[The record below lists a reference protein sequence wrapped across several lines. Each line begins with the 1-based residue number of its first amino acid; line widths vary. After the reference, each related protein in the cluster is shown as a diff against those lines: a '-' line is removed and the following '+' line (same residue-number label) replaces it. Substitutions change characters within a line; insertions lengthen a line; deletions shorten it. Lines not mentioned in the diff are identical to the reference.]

1 MKNFYH
7 ELPSNYKEFK
17 VIDAKNK
24 KVIIYMQLATL
35 FLFLASFLIIL
46 LLKPIDITMI
56 RDDIFSTLIFTM
68 LGYFVYIVLH
78 ELVHGFWYKILT
90 KQKLTFGLTLTVAFC
105 GVPDIYVNK
114 KTALLSIT
122 GPLILFSVILIP
134 LLIILPPNS
143 LYLSLLMLF
152 SFHISGCSGDIYG
165 TIVMLKHKGDLLM
178 NDTGP
183 KQTFYELEV

>member
-56 RDDIFSTLIFTM
+56 RDDIFSTLFFYNVR
-68 LGYFVYIVLH
+68 L
-78 ELVHGFWYKILT
+78 
-90 KQKLTFGLTLTVAFC
+90 FC
-105 GVPDIYVNK
+105 LYC
-114 KTALLSIT
+114 IT
-122 GPLILFSVILIP
+122 
-134 LLIILPPNS
+134 
-143 LYLSLLMLF
+143 
-152 SFHISGCSGDIYG
+152 
-165 TIVMLKHKGDLLM
+165 
-178 NDTGP
+178 
-183 KQTFYELEV
+183 